1 LRNFLLVMLLDNITL
16 LEFLGTTFALIGVY
30 LTTREHIGCWLFGI
44 LGITIYIY
52 IFFQSKLY
60 GDAALQFV
68 YFFMSI
74 YGWYQWKYGSSKND
88 LLVITSNTFQ
98 QVILFIAIGF
108 LGGIFFGWLL
118 NNYTD
123 SDVPYWDGFTTSYS
137 LVATYMMARKYLY
150 HWIFWII
157 IDIVYTGIY
166 TYKNLYITVFQYA
179 VFCVLAIIGYLQWK
193 QKTKVS
199 KLPL

>member
-1 LRNFLLVMLLDNITL
+1 MGIDNVTL
-16 LEFLGTTFALIGVY
+16 LEFVGTAFALIGVY
-30 LTTREHIGCWLFGI
+30 LTAREIIWCWLFGI
-44 LGITIYIY
+44 FGIVTYTY

-60 GDAALQFV
+60 GDAALQAI

-74 YGWYQWKYGSSKND
+74 YGWYQWKYSLAKKNE
-88 LLVITSNTFQ
+88 LKISLNTFRQ
-98 QVILFIAIGF
+98 IIFFISIGF
-108 LGGIFFGWLL
+108 FGGIFFGWLL

-157 IDIVYTGIY
+157 IDLVYTGIY
-166 TYKNLYITVFQYA
+166 AYKNLYITVFQYA
-179 VFCVLAIIGYLQWK
+179 VFCILAVLGYFQWR
-193 QKTKVS
+193 QKIMAKR
-199 KLPL
+199 LLF